1 VACAASSPSAR
12 AAIPNSQDTNT
23 TKMQLTFKKEEKK
36 ASTGK
41 QAHKQQWMQTHLR
54 GRKKPTVWQPVAAAG
69 REGVK

>member
-1 VACAASSPSAR
+1 
-12 AAIPNSQDTNT
+12 
-23 TKMQLTFKKEEKK
+23 MQLTFKKEEKK